1 MTHPRAKLS
10 EESTLITK
18 GTTPTSLGYHFTA
31 SGVPFIRAQ
40 NLVDGTVSVAADPLF
55 ISPETNEALQRS
67 KIRPNDILISIAG
80 TIGRAA
86 IVPSRA
92 EEMNCNQAVA
102 IVRPTEKVDRRYFL
116 HWLSSEDALAQMGRG
131 KVTGVIS
138 NLSLGEIGKLEIPLP
153 PLDEQRRIAGILDQ
167 ADALRRLRARA
178 LDKLNT
184 LGQAIFHEMF
194 GGIDGPS
201 EVASDHRELGDI
213 ADVVSGVTKGRKAKG
228 QVLREVPYLAVSNV
242 QDRYLKLDVVKTIEA
257 TEDEINRFKLLK
269 DDILLTEGGDPDKLG
284 RGTLWSNELPEC
296 IHQNH
301 VFRVRVKNENV
312 RPVFLSWQLGSPTGK
327 AYFLSMAKQ
336 TTGIASINKTQL
348 KGFPVSMPPLHQQ
361 IAFEERLRQIAR
373 HERHQLEASRNAET
387 LFTSLQHRAFRG
399 EL

>member
-18 GTTPTSLGYHFTA
+18 GTTPTSLGHHFTD

-86 IVPSRA
+86 IVPSLA

-153 PLDEQRRIAGILDQ
+153 PLDEQRRIAEILDQ

-194 GGIDGPS
+194 GDPATNPKGWPIGAIGDLLAEVKYGSSGKANSEGRGLPMLRMGNLTYDGRIDL
-201 EVASDHRELGDI
+201 SDLKHIELNEKEFEKYTTRSGDI
-213 ADVVSGVTKGRKAKG
+213 LFNRTNSKELVGKTAVVTLAEPMAIAGYLVRGRANKRGNTHYISGYLNSTHGKA
-228 QVLREVPYLAVSNV
+228 VLRGMCKNIVGMANINAKEFQSISIAVPPVEFQRAYE
-242 QDRYLKLDVVKTIEA
+242 LKLSRLAPEEA
-257 TEDEINRFKLLK
+257 RLQK
-269 DDILLTEGGDPDKLG
+269 
-284 RGTLWSNELPEC
+284 
-296 IHQNH
+296 
-301 VFRVRVKNENV
+301 
-312 RPVFLSWQLGSPTGK
+312 
-327 AYFLSMAKQ
+327 SMAH
-336 TTGIASINKTQL
+336 
-348 KGFPVSMPPLHQQ
+348 F
-361 IAFEERLRQIAR
+361 RD
-373 HERHQLEASRNAET
+373 

-399 EL
+399 DL